1 MLSRT
6 VSTVPTVQ
14 TRRPHLHA
22 LTGLRFFA
30 ALYVVLFHYARYSLA
45 QGPRWLKSF
54 NTSGPVAVSLF
65 FILSGLV
72 LTYGS
77 TDADGRCNKPARQF
91 WYARFTRIYPL
102 FFLAIIASIP
112 ENVALLQHTHSTS
125 NAVVLTGLR
134 SLLAM
139 ALLQAW
145 IPKFAFVGN
154 GPGWSLSV
162 EAFFYFCFPF
172 LVHRFRTRTLRHLLW
187 VAIPLWL
194 LSMAPPIVIE
204 IVERHGGL
212 TGAGTDSLFGLS
224 PTPALFFERLAA
236 QFPIAR
242 LAEFCMGICIGHYVI
257 ARSDARA
264 AAPVSTIEATSTQR
278 RRLGLAGLI
287 SLVPL
292 IVLFAAIGDLR
303 ESNEIM
309 VNSAFAAPL
318 FAFLLVALTLGS
330 GSFGRFLSTRT
341 MVMLGTA
348 SYALYIIQDPFYWWF
363 DKIVPHNSRVWWLAL
378 FIAAIIAASIAC
390 ERWIER
396 PARGRLLR
404 LRS

>member
-1 MLSRT
+1 MPT
-6 VSTVPTVQ
+6 VS

-30 ALYVVLFHYARYSLA
+30 ALYVVLFHYAKYSLD

-77 TDADGRCNKPARQF
+77 TDADGRCNKAARQF

-102 FFLAIIASIP
+102 FFLAIVASIP
-112 ENVALLQHTHSTS
+112 ENVALLQHTHSTA
-125 NAVVLTGLR
+125 NAVVLAGGQ

-145 IPKFAFVGN
+145 IPKFVFVGN
-154 GPGWSLSV
+154 APGWSLSV

-172 LVHRFRTRTLRHLLW
+172 LVHRLRTRTLRHLLS
-187 VAIPLWL
+187 VAIPLWI
-194 LSMAPPIVIE
+194 LSMAPPLVLE

-212 TGAGTDSLFGLS
+212 TRAATDSLFGHS
-224 PTPALFFERLAA
+224 PSPALFFERLAA
-236 QFPIAR
+236 QFPLAR
-242 LAEFCMGICIGHYVI
+242 LAEFCIGICIGHYVI

-264 AAPVSTIEATSTQR
+264 AAPVATSEATLIAR
-278 RRLGLAGLI
+278 RRLGFAGLA

-292 IVLFAAIGDLR
+292 IVLLAWIGDLR
-303 ESNEIM
+303 ETNEIM

-318 FAFLLVALTLGS
+318 FAFLLVTLTLGS
-330 GSFGRFLSTRT
+330 GSLVRFLSTRT
-341 MVMLGTA
+341 VVMLGTA
-348 SYALYIIQDPFYWWF
+348 SYALYIIQAPFFWWF
-363 DKIVPHNSRVWWLAL
+363 DKIVPHNNRVWWLAL

-404 LRS
+404 LRI